1 MGQGPASRKENT
13 GVSTG
18 VVAQAPAVAFGFAG
32 ALAEQ
37 ISCRYHDIRSHLA
50 RATLRATFGAG
61 ARARLMVKCGRVL
74 RS

>member
-18 VVAQAPAVAFGFAG
+18 VVAQAPAVAFRFAG

-37 ISCRYHDIRSHLA
+37 NVALAWGVCSRPARMLA
-50 RATLRATFGAG
+50 RMLVRM
-61 ARARLMVKCGRVL
+61 LGRDHPGH
-74 RS
+74 R